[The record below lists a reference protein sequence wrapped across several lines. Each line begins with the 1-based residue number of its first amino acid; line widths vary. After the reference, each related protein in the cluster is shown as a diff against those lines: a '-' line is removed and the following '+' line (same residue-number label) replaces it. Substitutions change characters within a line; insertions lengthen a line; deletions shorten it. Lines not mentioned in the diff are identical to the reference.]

1 MLAKLFLFLALPVT
15 TALHDYISH
24 EAGDLSFKKGDRITV
39 IQKINED
46 WLEGELNGQKGML
59 PSAYVE
65 HVESSGSTQ
74 HHNGKASDPLLLSS
88 FLPTYLLLPS
98 PIPFSIFICFFSLPS
113 SLIFLPFSPPS
124 YHFFF
129 LFLGKFLK
137 YISNLLLFLV
147 SQSQVINSN
156 HRNTYCQ
163 REKPCM
169 TSMQNL
175 IVNSPSRY
183 VQNNSNS
190 RQNYF
195 SKAKYNK
202 ISWFICE

>member
-24 EAGDLSFKKGDRITV
+24 EAGDLSFKKGDRITI

-65 HVESSGSTQ
+65 HVEVSGSTQ

-98 PIPFSIFICFFSLPS
+98 PIPFFILTCLFSLPS
-113 SLIFLPFSPPS
+113 SLIFLSLPPPILS
-124 YHFFF
+124 FF
-129 LFLGKFLK
+129 K
-137 YISNLLLFLV
+137 YISKLLLFLV
-147 SQSQVINSN
+147 SQSKVINSN

>member
-1 MLAKLFLFLALPVT
+1 MLAKLFIFLALPVT

-24 EAGDLSFKKGDRITV
+24 EAGDLSFKKGDRITI

-65 HVESSGSTQ
+65 HVEVSGSTQ
-74 HHNGKASDPLLLSS
+74 HHNGKASDPPLLSS
-88 FLPTYLLLPS
+88 FLNTYLLLPS

-113 SLIFLPFSPPS
+113 LIFLPFTSPS
-124 YHFFF
+124 YSFIF
-129 LFLGKFLK
+129 LLLGKFLK

-175 IVNSPSRY
+175 IVNSHSRY
-183 VQNNSNS
+183 VQNKTQIL